1 MSYLHPGSRFQ
12 PDNTIHMC
20 HRWKSRKRSRK
31 ARRGSLHEKGITED
45 ASAVVVVVEGLDSR
59 IVWTGWIDL
68 FLLPTQLCVKSL
80 A

>member
-1 MSYLHPGSRFQ
+1 MSYLRPMSMFQ
-12 PDNTIHMC
+12 LDNTIRRC
-20 HRWKSRKRSRK
+20 LQWKSRKRSRK
-31 ARRGSLHEKGITED
+31 VRRGSLHKKESTED